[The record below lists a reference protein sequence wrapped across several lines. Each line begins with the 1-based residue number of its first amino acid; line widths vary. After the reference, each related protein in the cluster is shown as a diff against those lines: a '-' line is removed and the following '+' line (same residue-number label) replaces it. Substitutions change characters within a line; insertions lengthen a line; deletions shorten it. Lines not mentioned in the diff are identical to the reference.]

1 MDDDETFGPTVRLL
15 NGADLLAQ
23 LMRCDLAARTCT
35 QGLPEE
41 GAHTMPATR
50 PLKALDVA
58 LRAGHESVV
67 EHCTLTFAIRNLSR
81 VASHQL
87 VRHRVASYCVSG
99 DTKIR
104 TSSQKTN
111 NRTIREL
118 YGMTPQYFNMIL
130 LRCVDESNGNIRY
143 NHPEEIVY
151 AGVKPTY
158 TVKTIHGYEIRTT
171 KEHQFLTEKGW
182 KTLED
187 ISVGEKVYING
198 QDSYKDRDW
207 MYEMYHVQNMTQQEI
222 ADMCGVSNHWIKVWV
237 RRLGLQKEPGSWAR
251 GVAPPNKGKTKENYE
266 PMRRTSEKMMG
277 NHNPAMFRKGP
288 EKIGSWK
295 GDNITEGGYR
305 ARTARM
311 MYPKRTGVCELCGFR
326 GVTEFHH
333 MNKNYTEYDTNL
345 MELCV
350 SCHKAIHRKEIT
362 QRIVLSEIVSVE
374 YYGEEDTYDV
384 VMPYPYHNFIADGFV
399 VHNSQQSLR
408 YSAAGGEFYTPVSFR
423 EASDDVYDEYLSML
437 DASEKIYRRFIE
449 AGIPE
454 EDARYVLP
462 MAVCSDMIVTMNL
475 REFIH
480 LCGLRRCRRA
490 QEEIRMLADAM
501 AAEVI
506 EAAPFLRWHI
516 GPQCERLGYCPEAR
530 GCGNYPR
537 REMKVDTMPD
547 NHAEC
552 PQVTHRDGEW
562 RWDE

>member
-35 QGLPEE
+35 QGLPEG

-50 PLKALDVA
+50 PLKALDTA
-58 LRAGHESVV
+58 LKAGHESVV

-87 VRHRVASYCVSG
+87 VRHR
-99 DTKIR
+99 
-104 TSSQKTN
+104 
-111 NRTIREL
+111 
-118 YGMTPQYFNMIL
+118 
-130 LRCVDESNGNIRY
+130 
-143 NHPEEIVY
+143 
-151 AGVKPTY
+151 
-158 TVKTIHGYEIRTT
+158 
-171 KEHQFLTEKGW
+171 
-182 KTLED
+182 
-187 ISVGEKVYING
+187 
-198 QDSYKDRDW
+198 
-207 MYEMYHVQNMTQQEI
+207 
-222 ADMCGVSNHWIKVWV
+222 
-237 RRLGLQKEPGSWAR
+237 
-251 GVAPPNKGKTKENYE
+251 
-266 PMRRTSEKMMG
+266 
-277 NHNPAMFRKGP
+277 
-288 EKIGSWK
+288 
-295 GDNITEGGYR
+295 
-305 ARTARM
+305 
-311 MYPKRTGVCELCGFR
+311 
-326 GVTEFHH
+326 
-333 MNKNYTEYDTNL
+333 L
-345 MELCV
+345 M
-350 SCHKAIHRKEIT
+350 SA
-362 QRIVLSEIVSVE
+362 
-374 YYGEEDTYDV
+374 
-384 VMPYPYHNFIADGFV
+384 
-399 VHNSQQSLR
+399 SQQSLR
-408 YSAAGGEFYTPVSFR
+408 YSAARGEFYTPVSFR

-462 MAVCSDMIVTMNL
+462 MAVCSDLVVTMNL

-506 EAAPFLRWHI
+506 EAVPFLRWHI